1 MSDLGIKI
9 CGITTPEDAVA
20 ARELGAD
27 YLGMILSQGFPRS
40 ILPDEAVDIGL
51 VAEAPLVAVLVDESL
66 DEAER
71 IAALSGA
78 SVIQLHG
85 EEDGAYAEELR
96 RRGKWAIWKAVRVR
110 DPEDV
115 TRAVE
120 AVGASVDGLL
130 LDGWHSDRPGGSGV
144 SFSWEGVRVLRDRI
158 PHDLKVIA
166 AGGLTPGNVADAVQA
181 LRPDIVDVSSGVE
194 LHVRRKDP
202 ELIRA
207 FVRNARGGGV
217 RGIDEWY

>member
-1 MSDLGIKI
+1 MSDVEIKI

-20 ARELGAD
+20 ASELGAD
-27 YLGMILSQGFPRS
+27 YLGMILSQGFSRS
-40 ILPDEAVDIGL
+40 ILPDEVVDIGL
-51 VAEAPLVAVLVDESL
+51 AAEAPLVAVLVDESL
-66 DEAER
+66 GEAER
-71 IAALSGA
+71 IAGLSGA
-78 SVIQLHG
+78 SAIQLHG
-85 EEDGAYAEELR
+85 EEDGDYAEQLR

-120 AVGASVDGLL
+120 AFGTSVDGLL
-130 LDGWHSDRPGGSGV
+130 LDGWHPDRPGGSGA
-144 SFSWEGVRVLRDRI
+144 SFSWEGVGALRDRI

-166 AGGLTPGNVADAVQA
+166 AGGLTLRNVADAIRA

-194 LHVRRKDP
+194 LQVRRKDP

-207 FVRNARGGGV
+207 FVRNARG
-217 RGIDEWY
+217 EK

>member
-1 MSDLGIKI
+1 MSEVEIKI

-40 ILPDEAVDIGL
+40 ILPDEAVDIGPA
-51 VAEAPLVAVLVDESL
+51 AEAPLVAVLVDESL

-71 IAALSGA
+71 IAGLSGA

-85 EEDGAYAEELR
+85 EESGDYAEELR

-110 DPEDV
+110 HPEDV
-115 TRAVE
+115 TRVVE
-120 AVGASVDGLL
+120 AFGTRVDGLL
-130 LDGWHSDRPGGSGV
+130 LDGWHPDRPGGSGA
-144 SFSWEGVRVLRDRI
+144 SFSWEGVAALRDHI
-158 PHDLKVIA
+158 PPDLRVIA
-166 AGGLTPGNVADAVQA
+166 AGGLTPRNVADAIEA

-194 LHVRRKDP
+194 LQVRRKDP

-207 FVRNARGGGV
+207 FVRNARG
-217 RGIDEWY
+217 EK

>member
-1 MSDLGIKI
+1 MSELGIKI

-51 VAEAPLVAVLVDESL
+51 VAEAPLVAVFVDESL

-71 IAALSGA
+71 IAGLSGV

-85 EEDGAYAEELR
+85 EEDGEYAEELH
-96 RRGKWAIWKAVRVR
+96 RRGEWAIWKAVRVR
-110 DPEDV
+110 DAEDV
-115 TRAVE
+115 TRALK

-130 LDGWHSDRPGGSGV
+130 LDGWHPDRAGGSGA
-144 SFSWEGVRVLRDRI
+144 SFSWEGVRAVRDRI
-158 PHDLKVIA
+158 PHDLKVIC
-166 AGGLTPGNVADAVQA
+166 AGGLTPGNVADAVQV
-181 LRPDIVDVSSGVE
+181 LRPDIIDVSSGVE
-194 LHVRRKDP
+194 LHVRRKDRK
-202 ELIRA
+202 LMQA
-207 FVRNARGGGV
+207 FVQNARMGK
-217 RGIDEWY
+217 

>member
-1 MSDLGIKI
+1 MSELRIKI
-9 CGITTPEDAVA
+9 CGITTPEDAVT
-20 ARELGAD
+20 ARRLGAD
-27 YLGMILSQGFPRS
+27 YLGMILSQGFGRS

-51 VAEAPLVAVLVDESL
+51 VADAPLVAVLVDESL

-71 IAALSGA
+71 IAEVSGA

-85 EEDGAYAEELR
+85 EEDGEYAEELR

-110 DPEDV
+110 ESADV

-120 AVGASVDGLL
+120 TLGASVDGLL
-130 LDGWHSDRPGGSGV
+130 LDGWHPDQPGGSGV
-144 SFSWEGVRVLRDRI
+144 EFSWEGAREVRDRI
-158 PHDLKVIA
+158 PDGVAVIA
-166 AGGLTPGNVADAVQA
+166 AGGLTPGNVADAVRA
-181 LRPDIVDVSSGVE
+181 LRPDVIDVSSGVE

-207 FVRNARGGGV
+207 FVRNARG
-217 RGIDEWY
+217 EE

>member
-110 DPEDV
+110 VPEDV

-194 LHVRRKDP
+194 LHVGRKDP
-202 ELIRA
+202 VLIRA
-207 FVRNARGGGV
+207 FVRNARGG
-217 RGIDEWY
+217 E

>member
-1 MSDLGIKI
+1 MEMSELGIKI

-40 ILPDEAVDIGL
+40 VLPDEAVDIGL

-71 IAALSGA
+71 IAGSSGA

-85 EEDGAYAEELR
+85 EEGPEYAEELR
-96 RRGKWAIWKAVRVR
+96 RRGKWTIWKTVRVR

-120 AVGASVDGLL
+120 ALGDSVDGLL
-130 LDGWHSDRPGGSGV
+130 LDGWHPDRPGGSGA
-144 SFSWEGVRVLRDRI
+144 SFSWEDVREVRDRI
-158 PHDLKVIA
+158 PSDLKVIA
-166 AGGLTPGNVADAVQA
+166 AGGLTPGNVAVAIHT
-181 LRPDIVDVSSGVE
+181 LRPDVVDVSSGVE

-202 ELIRA
+202 ELIQA
-207 FVRNARGGGV
+207 FVRNARGEV
-217 RGIDEWY
+217 

>member
-1 MSDLGIKI
+1 MSDVEIKI

-40 ILPDEAVDIGL
+40 ILPDEAVDVGL
-51 VAEAPLVAVLVDESL
+51 AAEAPLVAVLVDESL

-71 IAALSGA
+71 IAGLSGA

-85 EEDGAYAEELR
+85 EEDCDYAEELR
-96 RRGKWAIWKAVRVR
+96 RRGKWAIWKTVRVR

-130 LDGWHSDRPGGSGV
+130 LDGWHPDRPGGSGA
-144 SFSWEGVRVLRDRI
+144 SFSWERVGALRDRI
-158 PHDLKVIA
+158 PRDFRVIA
-166 AGGLTPGNVADAVQA
+166 AGGLTPGNVADAIQA

-207 FVRNARGGGV
+207 FVRNARG
-217 RGIDEWY
+217 EK

>member
-9 CGITTPEDAVA
+9 CGITTPQDALA

-40 ILPDEAVDIGL
+40 ILPEEAVDIGL
-51 VAEAPLVAVLVDESL
+51 VAEGPLVAVLVDESL

-71 IAALSGA
+71 IAGLSGA

-85 EEDGAYAEELR
+85 DEDGDYAKELR
-96 RRGKWAIWKAVRVR
+96 RRGGWAIWKAVRVR

-120 AVGASVDGLL
+120 ALGASVDGLL
-130 LDGWHSDRPGGSGV
+130 LDGWHPDRPGGSGV
-144 SFSWEGVRVLRDRI
+144 SFSWEDVRVVRDRI

-166 AGGLTPGNVADAVQA
+166 AGGLTPGNVAEAVQA

-194 LHVRRKDP
+194 LHVRHKDP
-202 ELIRA
+202 ELVRA
-207 FVRNARGGGV
+207 FVRNARG
-217 RGIDEWY
+217 EE

>member
-1 MSDLGIKI
+1 MSELGIKI
-9 CGITTPEDAVA
+9 DGITTPEDAVS

-27 YLGMILSQGFPRS
+27 YLGVILTQGFSRS
-40 ILPDEAVDIGL
+40 ILPDVAVDIGL
-51 VAEAPLVAVLVDESL
+51 ATEAPLVAVFVDESL

-71 IAALSGA
+71 IAGLSGA

-96 RRGKWAIWKAVRVR
+96 RRGMWAIWKAVRVR
-110 DPEDV
+110 DPADV

-120 AVGASVDGLL
+120 ALGATVDGLL
-130 LDGWHSDRPGGSGV
+130 LDGWHPDRPGGSGV
-144 SFSWEGVRVLRDRI
+144 SFSWEGARVVRNHI
-158 PHDLKVIA
+158 PPDLKVIV
-166 AGGLTPGNVADAVQA
+166 AGGLTPGNVAEAVHA
-181 LRPDIVDVSSGVE
+181 LRPDVVDVSSGVE

-207 FVRNARGGGV
+207 FVRNARGESDHG
-217 RGIDEWY
+217 D

>member
-1 MSDLGIKI
+1 MSDLRIKI
-9 CGITTPEDAVA
+9 CGITTPEDALA

-27 YLGMILSQGFPRS
+27 YLGMILSQGFARS

-71 IAALSGA
+71 IAGLAGA

-85 EEDGAYAEELR
+85 EEDGDYAEELR

-110 DPEDV
+110 DPEAV

-120 AVGASVDGLL
+120 ALGASVDGLL
-130 LDGWHSDRPGGSGV
+130 LDGWHPDRPGGSGV
-144 SFSWEGVRVLRDRI
+144 SFSWDEVRLVRDRL
-158 PHDLKVIA
+158 PHNLKVIA

-207 FVRNARGGGV
+207 FVRNAR
-217 RGIDEWY
+217 RGE

>member
-1 MSDLGIKI
+1 MSDMEIKI
-9 CGITTPEDAVA
+9 CGITNPEDAVA

-27 YLGMILSQGFPRS
+27 YLGMILSRGFSRS
-40 ILPDEAVDIGL
+40 IPPDEAVDIGL
-51 VAEAPLVAVLVDESL
+51 AAEAPLVAVLVDESL
-66 DEAER
+66 GEAER
-71 IAALSGA
+71 IAGSSGA

-85 EEDGAYAEELR
+85 EEDGDYAEELR
-96 RRGKWAIWKAVRVR
+96 RRGKWAIWKVVRVR

-120 AVGASVDGLL
+120 AFGARVDGLL
-130 LDGWHSDRPGGSGV
+130 LDGWHPDRPGGSGE
-144 SFSWEGVRVLRDRI
+144 SFSWEGVAALRDRI

-166 AGGLTPGNVADAVQA
+166 AGGLTPRNVADAIQA

-194 LHVRRKDP
+194 LQVRRKDP

-207 FVRNARGGGV
+207 FVRNARG
-217 RGIDEWY
+217 EK